1 MHYLRFCLFLSFFI
15 MHQAKKYL
23 NIIALYDIMMNNAF

>member
-1 MHYLRFCLFLSFFI
+1 MHYLRSCLFLSFFI

-23 NIIALYDIMMNNAF
+23 YIIALYDMMMKNAF